1 MWCDRCMRNSAL
13 VRALFRLPIR
23 MRLTLVFVG
32 VMALV
37 LGAAGF
43 FLHREFERDL
53 DRSIDD
59 AQRAQAL
66 DIAALVEGARG
77 PSSVADSGERYAQV
91 YDSDGRL
98 LGSTPQARG
107 ERLLSR
113 AEVRQAV
120 RQTMSVERRAIGES
134 DVRVRAVPGRL
145 RSGERA
151 VIAVGD
157 SLGRRDDNLAAL
169 DRLLLIALPLALLI
183 AGFAG
188 YEVAGAALRPV
199 DEMRRRAAEI
209 SDTNPSERLP
219 LPEARD
225 EVGALGKTLNA
236 MLGRLEQAVARERRL
251 LNDASHELRTPLTTL
266 RAELELALRGDRD
279 PSELR
284 SAIESG
290 LEEARRMSRL
300 ANDLLVLARAD
311 EGKLPLEAG
320 PEGAID
326 LLAAAAER
334 ARAAVNEVGRS
345 VVLNDETRG
354 AVVLV
359 DADRVAQAL
368 DNLIANSLR
377 YGAGVIELK
386 AKQDDGLIELHV
398 LDSGAGFDED
408 FRARAFERFS
418 RDAPGS
424 ERPSGAGLGLA
435 IVAAIAT
442 AHGGAAGTRNRA
454 DGGADVWLSLP
465 QA

>member
-1 MWCDRCMRNSAL
+1 MWCDRWMRSSAL
-13 VRALFRLPIR
+13 VQALFRLPIR

-32 VMALV
+32 LMALV

-43 FLHREFERDL
+43 FLHREFKRDL

-59 AQRAQAL
+59 AQRAQVL
-66 DIAALVEGARG
+66 DVAALVESARG
-77 PSSVADSGERYAQV
+77 PSSVAESGERFAQV
-91 YDSDGRL
+91 YAADGRI
-98 LGSTPQARG
+98 LGSTRHARG

-113 AEVRQAV
+113 AEAQQAV
-120 RQTMSVERRAIGES
+120 SQTVSVERRSIGGS

-151 VIAVGD
+151 VIAAGD
-157 SLGRRDDNLAAL
+157 SLVHRDGSLAAL

-209 SDTNPSERLP
+209 SDTNPSKRLP

-225 EVGALGKTLNA
+225 EIAALGKTLNE

-290 LEEARRMSRL
+290 LEEARRISRL

-311 EGKLPLEAG
+311 EGKLPLELG
-320 PEGAID
+320 PEGAVD

-334 ARAAVNEVGRS
+334 AGAAAGELGRS
-345 VVLNDETRG
+345 VVVNDETRG
-354 AVVLV
+354 AVVLA

-368 DNLIANSLR
+368 DNLLANSLR
-377 YGAGVIELK
+377 YGAGGIELK
-386 AKQDDGLIELHV
+386 AKHGGGLIELHV

-408 FRARAFERFS
+408 FRAHAFERFS
-418 RDAPGS
+418 RDAVGNKL
-424 ERPSGAGLGLA
+424 PSGAGLGLA

-442 AHGGAAGTRNRA
+442 AHGGAAGTRNRPE
-454 DGGADVWLSLP
+454 GGADVWLSLP
-465 QA
+465 EA